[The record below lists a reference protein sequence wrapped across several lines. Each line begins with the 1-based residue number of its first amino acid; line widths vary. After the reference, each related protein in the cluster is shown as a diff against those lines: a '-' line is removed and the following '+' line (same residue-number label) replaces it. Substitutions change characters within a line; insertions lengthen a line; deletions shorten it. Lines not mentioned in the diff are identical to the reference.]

1 MGSKLQDAR
10 MGRGAIEE
18 AGERYL
24 VTTASYRRYSSP
36 VASRSGRPPSASPAA
51 PASGSGRG
59 SGCTAMASASPPPAS
74 ATVFLSDCNGNG
86 NGRSRTDRWVGGE
99 RWALWQC
106 SCKWRRKHFFFRK
119 AEENLDVVLYV
130 GLKVEQ
136 DPRGLGGPL
145 PPHVPRQDACTCGTG
160 AQVAD
165 EAGVSHE
172 ARPTY

>member
-10 MGRGAIEE
+10 MAAWTGGRRDCASEGAS
-18 AGERYL
+18 ERYL

-36 VASRSGRPPSASPAA
+36 VASRCGRPPSASPAA
-51 PASGSGRG
+51 PASGSRRG

-86 NGRSRTDRWVGGE
+86 NGRSRTDRWVGG
-99 RWALWQC
+99 WALGAGRWH
-106 SCKWRRKHFFFRK
+106 K
-119 AEENLDVVLYV
+119 NLDVVLDV
-130 GLKVEQ
+130 GLEVEQ

-145 PPHVPRQDACTCGTG
+145 PPHVPRQDACTCGPG

-165 EAGVSHE
+165 ETGC
-172 ARPTY
+172 YCY

>member
-74 ATVFLSDCNGNG
+74 ATVFLSVCNGNGNG
-86 NGRSRTDRWVGGE
+86 NGRSRTDRWVGG
-99 RWALWQC
+99 WALGAGRWH
-106 SCKWRRKHFFFRK
+106 K
-119 AEENLDVVLYV
+119 NLDVVLDV
-130 GLKVEQ
+130 GLEVEQ

-145 PPHVPRQDACTCGTG
+145 PPHVPRQDACTCGPG

-165 EAGVSHE
+165 ETGCYCYS
-172 ARPTY
+172 